1 MDNINFIS
9 TNHFDILLL
18 FDLVRK
24 IKQDFPRMQDKTCK
38 PDSNEIIS
46 YIGDLIA
53 IKWLEME
60 DFFKTH
66 YDFKPETVF
75 YGNKYGWTVR
85 YRKSGRTL
93 CSLFPEKGSFTV
105 LITLG
110 KKESELVLS
119 MKDALS
125 SRIFNLIQE
134 SRQLRDGRWLWIR
147 ILKTNDI
154 TNIKK
159 ILAVKRKPKKQVD
172 V

>member
-1 MDNINFIS
+1 M
-9 TNHFDILLL
+9 L
-18 FDLVRK
+18 
-24 IKQDFPRMQDKTCK
+24 DKTRK
-38 PDSNEIIS
+38 PDSKETIS
-46 YIGDLIA
+46 FIGDQVA
-53 IKWLEME
+53 TKWLEME
-60 DFFKTH
+60 DFLKTH

-110 KKESELVLS
+110 RKESDLVLS
-119 MKDALS
+119 MKDELS
-125 SRIFNLIQE
+125 SQIFKVIQE

-147 ILKTNDI
+147 ILKSNGI
-154 TNIKK
+154 TDIKK

>member
-1 MDNINFIS
+1 MLDN
-9 TNHFDILLL
+9 T
-18 FDLVRK
+18 R
-24 IKQDFPRMQDKTCK
+24 K
-38 PDSNEIIS
+38 PDSKEIIS
-46 YIGDLIA
+46 FIGDQVA
-53 IKWLEME
+53 TKWLEME
-60 DFFKTH
+60 DFLKTH

-93 CSLFPEKGSFTV
+93 CSLFPEKDSFTV

-110 KKESELVLS
+110 KGESELVLS
-119 MKDALS
+119 MKDELS
-125 SRIFNLIQE
+125 SQILNLIKE

-147 ILKTNDI
+147 ILKVNDI
-154 TNIKK
+154 TDIKK

>member
-1 MDNINFIS
+1 MTIPLGFPLNY
-9 TNHFDILLL
+9 
-18 FDLVRK
+18 DLVIN
-24 IKQDFPRMQDKTCK
+24 IKQDFPRMLDKTCK

-46 YIGDLIA
+46 FIGDQLA
-53 IKWLEME
+53 TKWLEME
-60 DFFKTH
+60 EFLKTH

-119 MKDALS
+119 MKNALS

-154 TNIKK
+154 TDIKK

>member
-1 MDNINFIS
+1 MLDK
-9 TNHFDILLL
+9 NHE
-18 FDLVRK
+18 
-24 IKQDFPRMQDKTCK
+24 
-38 PDSNEIIS
+38 PDSQDIILF
-46 YIGDLIA
+46 IGD
-53 IKWLEME
+53 KGVTEWLEMTS
-60 DFFKTH
+60 FLKKH
-66 YDFKPETVF
+66 YDFQPETVF

-119 MKDALS
+119 MKSELNS
-125 SRIFNLIQE
+125 QIFNLVQE

-154 TNIKK
+154 TDIKR
-159 ILAVKRKPKKQVD
+159 ILAAKRKPKKQV
-172 V
+172 VV

>member
-1 MDNINFIS
+1 M
-9 TNHFDILLL
+9 
-18 FDLVRK
+18 VRN
-24 IKQDFPRMQDKTCK
+24 IKQDFPRMLDKTRK
-38 PDSNEIIS
+38 PDSREIKS
-46 YIGDLIA
+46 FIGDQVA
-53 IKWLEME
+53 TKWLEME
-60 DFFKTH
+60 DFLKTH

-110 KKESELVLS
+110 KKESDLVLS
-119 MKDALS
+119 MKNELS
-125 SRIFNLIQE
+125 SQIFKVIQE

-147 ILKTNDI
+147 ILKPNDI
-154 TNIKK
+154 TDIKK

>member
-1 MDNINFIS
+1 M
-9 TNHFDILLL
+9 
-18 FDLVRK
+18 K
-24 IKQDFPRMQDKTCK
+24 IKQDFPRMLDKTCK
-38 PDSNEIIS
+38 PDTKAIIS
-46 YIGDLIA
+46 FIGDQLTT
-53 IKWLEME
+53 KWFEME
-60 DFFKTH
+60 DFLKTH

-119 MKDALS
+119 MKDSLS
-125 SRIFNLIQE
+125 SRISSLIQE

-147 ILKTNDI
+147 IMKTNDI
-154 TNIKK
+154 TDIKK
-159 ILAVKRKPKKQVD
+159 ILTVKRKPKKQVD

>member
-1 MDNINFIS
+1 
-9 TNHFDILLL
+9 LL
-18 FDLVRK
+18 FIDVNQVRK
-24 IKQDFPRMQDKTCK
+24 INIDFPRMLDKTRK
-38 PDSNEIIS
+38 PDSKEIIS
-46 YIGDLIA
+46 FIGDQVA
-53 IKWLEME
+53 TEWLKIEK
-60 DFFKTH
+60 FLKTH

-93 CSLFPEKGSFTV
+93 CSLFPEKGAFTV

-110 KKESELVLS
+110 IKESELVLA

-147 ILKTNDI
+147 VLKTNDI
-154 TNIKK
+154 IDVKK
-159 ILAVKRKPKKQVD
+159 ILTVKRKPKKQVD